1 MRDARGDV
9 LYIGKAKRLRS
20 RVRSYFGSGRSLE
33 PRVHALVEQA
43 VTIDHV
49 VTKTEAEALH
59 LEASLVK
66 RHQPAYN
73 VRLKDDKHYPYLKV
87 DVQNPWPRV
96 TITRRVE
103 QDGARYFGPYASA
116 GSVRSTLDVVKK
128 LFPWRSCTKTITGH
142 DPRPCLDY
150 YIKRCIAPC
159 TAFCTEQEYR
169 EVIRQTILFL
179 EGRSDEVLRHVE
191 GEMHAAAGALDFE
204 RAALLRDRVQAIRTV
219 TERQRMATTS
229 PLDADVFALARDG
242 DEACVQVFFVRGTQV
257 ADTDSFT
264 LDGTQQASDAEVLG
278 AFLAQFYESA
288 TYVPRTV
295 LLSGAPDDRDQL
307 RTMLRERRG
316 GAVDIHVPERGELR
330 ALVASS
336 QENAREAL
344 AMHRTRWLA
353 DRDKTHAALSTLQEE
368 LDLPALPQ
376 RIECYDV
383 STIQGT
389 NTVASMVVFLQ
400 GSPATN
406 QYRRFRIKT
415 VEGQDDF
422 AAMRE
427 VLARRFKRLAA
438 RRRSE
443 LTGEQTRE
451 EEQGAPS
458 PWEAAPGLVIID
470 GGKGQLSAALDVMR
484 DLGLRDVPVCGLA
497 KREEEIFVQDM
508 DEPILLPRTS
518 EALYLVQRVRDEAHR
533 FAITYHRKL
542 RGKAVRRSVL
552 DAIPG
557 IGPKRKRAL
566 LRKFGSV
573 RGIREAS
580 VDDVAATVGFTRGLA
595 ETVKRSL

>member
-1 MRDARGDV
+1 
-9 LYIGKAKRLRS
+9 
-20 RVRSYFGSGRSLE
+20 
-33 PRVHALVEQA
+33 
-43 VTIDHV
+43 
-49 VTKTEAEALH
+49 
-59 LEASLVK
+59 
-66 RHQPAYN
+66 
-73 VRLKDDKHYPYLKV
+73 
-87 DVQNPWPRV
+87 
-96 TITRRVE
+96 
-103 QDGARYFGPYASA
+103 
-116 GSVRSTLDVVKK
+116 
-128 LFPWRSCTKTITGH
+128 
-142 DPRPCLDY
+142 
-150 YIKRCIAPC
+150 
-159 TAFCTEQEYR
+159 
-169 EVIRQTILFL
+169 
-179 EGRSDEVLRHVE
+179 
-191 GEMHAAAGALDFE
+191 
-204 RAALLRDRVQAIRTV
+204 
-219 TERQRMATTS
+219 
-229 PLDADVFALARDG
+229 
-242 DEACVQVFFVRGTQV
+242 
-257 ADTDSFT
+257 
-264 LDGTQQASDAEVLG
+264 
-278 AFLAQFYESA
+278 
-288 TYVPRTV
+288 
-295 LLSGAPDDRDQL
+295 
-307 RTMLRERRG
+307 
-316 GAVDIHVPERGELR
+316 VDIHVPQRGELR

-336 QENAREAL
+336 EENAREAL

-389 NTVASMVVFLQ
+389 NTVASMVVFSE
-400 GSPATN
+400 GSPATS

-422 AAMRE
+422 AAIRE
-427 VLARRFKRLAA
+427 VLTRRFKRLAA
-438 RRRSE
+438 RRHSE
-443 LTGEQTRE
+443 LTGERTE
-451 EEQGAPS
+451 EEGSPS
-458 PWEAAPGLVIID
+458 PWDVAPELVIID
-470 GGKGQLSAALDVMR
+470 GGKGQLSTALDVMR

-580 VDDVAATVGFTRGLA
+580 VDEVAATVGFTRRLA